1 MLRTLPNRDPA
12 RPAILPSVKS
22 GGIIGSVCVGTAIGA
37 TMSNVG
43 AVAPELAR
51 DYHLSIASVG
61 LLTTLVFL
69 VHTLLQ
75 IPAGRLVD
83 RFGAKRIGLIGV
95 AGIAAI
101 NALTLIAPE
110 PWLVFVARTAVGV
123 ATGLAF
129 VAGIDLSRQSAGG
142 PIALGMFGAST
153 GLGGGLAVAV
163 VPQVERALQ
172 WRAPFASVALLALLA
187 LLMLSLAPPTPP
199 ARVAGQALPKGAAGV
214 VLRDRRVWRIGL
226 MMASPSGMSQ
236 ILGTWIVTLLVK
248 AGGWSTRE
256 AGLIGS
262 LSLVGGVVARPISG
276 WLMRAHPHSMRWLTI
291 GSILVGSAGVVGLTE
306 AHSLALV
313 IVGSA
318 LIGICAGLPFAYG
331 YTMAAR
337 LRPDAP
343 AVAAAMVN
351 ACGLSLIVACIPL
364 IGLTFSLP
372 GHGRIGFWA
381 AAGVW
386 LAALAFLP
394 PRRDETAPA

>member
-1 MLRTLPNRDPA
+1 M
-12 RPAILPSVKS
+12 KS
-22 GGIIGSVCVGTAIGA
+22 GGLIGSICVGTAIGA

-43 AVAPELAR
+43 AVAPELSR
-51 DYHLSIASVG
+51 DYGISIAAVG

-83 RFGAKRIGLIGV
+83 RFGAKRVGLIGV

-101 NALTLIAPE
+101 NALTLFVPE
-110 PWLVFVARTAVGV
+110 PWLVFTARTAVGV

-129 VAGIDLSRQSAGG
+129 VAGIDLARQSAGG
-142 PIALGMFGAST
+142 PIALGLFGAAT
-153 GLGGGLAVAV
+153 GLGGGLALAI
-163 VPQVERALQ
+163 VPQVEHAMH
-172 WRAPFASVALLALLA
+172 WRAPFVSVAALALLA
-187 LLMLSLAPPTPP
+187 LAALALAPATPP
-199 ARVAGQALPKGAAGV
+199 VRGSAAGLTKAAAGL
-214 VLRDRRVWRIGL
+214 VLRDRRVWRVGL
-226 MMASPSGMSQ
+226 MMAGPSGMSQ

-248 AGGWSTRE
+248 AGGWSTRD

-262 LSLVGGVVARPISG
+262 LALVGGVVARPISG
-276 WLMRAHPHSMRWLTI
+276 WLMRAHPHTMRWLTI
-291 GSILVGSAGVVGLTE
+291 GSIILGAAGVVALTE
-306 AHSLALV
+306 AHSLPLV
-313 IVGSA
+313 IAGST

-331 YTMAAR
+331 YTTASR

-351 ACGLSLIVACIPL
+351 ACGLTLIVACIPL

-381 AAGVW
+381 AAGLW
-386 LAALAFLP
+386 LAALALLP
-394 PRRDETAPA
+394 PRRDEAAPLPTAEPARA